1 MDSEKTKILMVVE
14 GQKTDVALMNHLL
27 SVYGINQN
35 HEIVS
40 YNTNLYVLYDQ
51 IFTDD
56 TPESIDLLQ
65 HLKEKEP
72 DEKKKSLFDIHYS
85 DIILVFDLDP
95 HDPRFSADKIIRMV
109 EFFTES
115 SDMVKL
121 YINYP
126 MVESF
131 YHMKSIPD
139 PDYNSYVVTLDE
151 LKSGE
156 YKTKVN
162 RENRNHDYRKFAV
175 DRNECNIVIK
185 QNIAKANTLC
195 ADNTNDKLPDLH
207 IVLEKQLDLMKGHMY
222 LSVLCTCAFYV
233 IDYNPK
239 LLD

>member
-1 MDSEKTKILMVVE
+1 MDSEKTKILMIVE

-51 IFTDD
+51 IFNDD
-56 TPESIDLLQ
+56 NPESIDLLQ

-72 DEKKKSLFDIHYS
+72 DEKKKALFDIHYS

-95 HDPRFSADKIIRMV
+95 HDPRFSADKIIRMT

-115 SDMVKL
+115 SDMGKL

-131 YHMKSIPD
+131 YHMKTIPD
-139 PDYNSYVVTLDE
+139 PNYNSYVVTLDE
-151 LKSGE
+151 LKNGE
-156 YKTKVN
+156 YKTRVN

-175 DRNECNIVIK
+175 DRDECNIVIK
-185 QNIAKANTLC
+185 QNMAKAQVLC
-195 ADNTNDKLPDLH
+195 SIDNNDSIDSNK
-207 IVLEKQLDLMKGHMY
+207 VLQRQLDFIQEQNSLF
-222 LSVLCTCAFYV
+222 VLCTCAFYV
-233 IDYNPK
+233 ADYNPK
-239 LLD
+239 LLN